1 MSRLSGTVLPKAWGR
16 FSEGGTVNDL
26 SGLLWILVIG
36 SAIWVGFDAQQ
47 LGVKAGVLGGG
58 MADIGPV
65 GWFFVVLLLWIIG
78 FPAYLATRPKYVAL
92 AHGTSVAAGGAV
104 QSAGA
109 GWHSDPM
116 KRHEQRYWDGAQ
128 WTEHVSDAGVPST
141 DPL

>member
-1 MSRLSGTVLPKAWGR
+1 
-16 FSEGGTVNDL
+16 VNDL
-26 SGLLWILVIG
+26 SGLLWIVVIG

-47 LGVKAGVLGGG
+47 LGVKAGALGGG
-58 MADIGPV
+58 MADIGPT

-92 AHGTSVAAGGAV
+92 AHGTSVAVGGAV

-109 GWHSDPM
+109 GWHPDPM